1 MPACAAARYSAR
13 RTGRTGQTSRTS
25 WCRVRLALSTSIM
38 DTVERIAQQLQTRI
52 RRKEWARAGKLPGQR
67 QLSVELGVS
76 RASLREAIT
85 MLESLGLL
93 RSEAGRG
100 VFIVQPGEKR
110 TGDGRSRWRFQ
121 GRYALRDVYL
131 VRNELEELAAAL
143 AASAVTPAGL
153 ARLRATIE
161 RMRSA
166 ADAGN
171 LVAMSEADR
180 AFHAHIFEIA
190 GSPMLRDLAEGIGD
204 VVESSRQLAF
214 ADPARV
220 REPIHEHTRIVD
232 ALATGSARA
241 VRKAMRA
248 HIRSAADRAGLALAV
263 PGA

>member
-1 MPACAAARYSAR
+1 MN
-13 RTGRTGQTSRTS
+13 
-25 WCRVRLALSTSIM
+25 
-38 DTVERIAQQLQTRI
+38 TVERIARQLQTRI

-67 QLSVELGVS
+67 QLSEQLGVS

-100 VFIVQPGEKR
+100 VFIAGAGA
-110 TGDGRSRWRFQ
+110 TGSGGARGRWRFQ

-131 VRNELEELAAAL
+131 VRNELEELAAAM
-143 AASAVTPAGL
+143 AAGVVTPAGL

-161 RMRSA
+161 RMESA

-190 GSPMLRDLAEGIGD
+190 GSPMLRDLAEGVAD
-204 VVESSRQLAF
+204 VVESSRQIAF

-220 REPIHEHTRIVD
+220 REPIREHARIVD
-232 ALATGSARA
+232 AMAAGSPKA
-241 VRKAMRA
+241 VRRAMRA
-248 HIRSAADRAGLALAV
+248 HIRNAADRAGLALAV
-263 PGA
+263 PGV